1 ASEWRASRTGRQS
14 GRCAVPIDA
23 DVAEPPA
30 LCAGHIAPGC
40 RVDCWRWSD
49 RDALDLQTTLATD
62 VERGVIAML
71 QHELFVPGWP
81 PQKHAPTA
89 LWTGPLLSTRLCLP
103 AEDHLVCLRH
113 GCATPSGCLRPPSS
127 GAANLASRTTPIHP
141 CHAVGVGLSYWL
153 CKPCGLTMSV
163 PCDHHPRPTPGHSRL
178 RGRERRFESCRGTLP
193 GH

>member
-49 RDALDLQTTLATD
+49 RDALDLQTTFATD

-89 LWTGPLLSTRLCLP
+89 LWTGPLLSARLCLP

-113 GCATPSGCLRPPSS
+113 GCATPSGCLRHPYSWSRQSSVSYYPYSPVPCGRCRPVVLAVEAMWSHDERAMRPPS
-127 GAANLASRTTPIHP
+127 
-141 CHAVGVGLSYWL
+141 
-153 CKPCGLTMSV
+153 KPNTW
-163 PCDHHPRPTPGHSRL
+163 P
-178 RGRERRFESCRGTLP
+178 
-193 GH
+193 